1 MALTTP
7 DGPVAAVVASEL
19 YCGAIL
25 VGRDGLLGRVIEIRD
40 GGDGSLLV
48 GVVLRRGATRLG
60 TCEITADT
68 NEIVFI
74 RPSPRPWG

>member
-1 MALTTP
+1 VALTTP
-7 DGPVAAVVASEL
+7 DGPVAAVAVSEL
-19 YCGAIL
+19 YCGAVL

-40 GGDGSLLV
+40 GPDGQLLV

-60 TCEITADT
+60 TYEAAVRPD
-68 NEIVFI
+68 EVVFI

>member
-7 DGPVAAVVASEL
+7 DGPVAAVVAAEL
-19 YCGAIL
+19 FCGAIL

-40 GGDGSLLV
+40 GDDGSLLV

-60 TCEITADT
+60 AYEVRAHPDEIL
-68 NEIVFI
+68 FI

>member
-7 DGPVAAVVASEL
+7 DGPVAAVSAREL

-25 VGRDGLLGRVIEIRD
+25 VGAAGLLGRVIEIRD
-40 GGDGSLLV
+40 GPDGQLLV

-60 TCEITADT
+60 VYEVTAAPD
-68 NEIVFI
+68 EVVFI

>member
-1 MALTTP
+1 MA
-7 DGPVAAVVASEL
+7 AIQAHAL
-19 YCGAIL
+19 YCGAVL

-40 GGDGSLLV
+40 GPNGSLLV

-60 TCEITADT
+60 TYEVTAAPD
-68 NEIVFI
+68 EVVFI

>member
-7 DGPVAAVVASEL
+7 DGPVAAIRAREL

-25 VGRDGLLGRVIEIRD
+25 VGSSGLRGRVIEIRD
-40 GGDGSLLV
+40 GPDGNLLV

-60 TCEITADT
+60 TYEVTADPT
-68 NEIVFI
+68 AVVFI